1 MQRLDA
7 RVVDVDELQV
17 VQLLQQEVRGVV
29 VDAAAGMVVD
39 ALQKHLEG
47 GAVEQ
52 VFARMQFEADVA
64 VGVFKGVEDRQP
76 ALGEFVEC
84 GFNQAGRTRW
94 PGVQKRPG
102 QRAGKAH
109 VALETQ
115 TLGSLGGQ
123 DHLLHRPGLAGLGV
137 LVHGFGGEAVKRFV
151 VGRVHRHQLPLQVG
165 AELGDGDAV
174 FARHARHLVAIGLRF
189 GGFVEVKNALVP

>member
-7 RVVDVDELQV
+7 LVVDVDKFEV
-17 VQLLQQEVRGVV
+17 VQLLQQEMRRVV
-29 VDAAAGMVVD
+29 VDAAARVVVH
-39 ALQKHLEG
+39 ALQEHLEG

-52 VFARMQFEADVA
+52 VFARVQFEANIA
-64 VGVFKGVEDRQP
+64 VGVFKGVEDGHPAFRELVKRRFDQP
-76 ALGEFVEC
+76 GGSL
-84 GFNQAGRTRW
+84 W
-94 PGVQKRPG
+94 PGVEKRPG
-102 QRAGKAH
+102 QRTREAH
-109 VALETQ
+109 VALEAQ
-115 TLGSLGGQ
+115 ALRSLGGQ
-123 DHLLHRPGLAGLGV
+123 DHLLHRPGLAGFGFLAHGV
-137 LVHGFGGEAVKRFV
+137 GGEAVKRFV